1 MPMDGQAID
10 LEDDEDLEEVQQI
23 EDKLGFLHGVWL
35 SERSL
40 RRCSCRCRSGS
51 RARRISRC
59 TRRGTRMVQFDPKD
73 TKKDSFTM

>member
-1 MPMDGQAID
+1 MPLDSQAID

-23 EDKLGFLHGVWL
+23 EDKLGFLQRVGV

-59 TRRGTRMVQFDPKD
+59 IRRGTHKAQFDPKG
-73 TKKDSFTM
+73 T